1 MGSLIISSNAVSV
14 NDTQNETTYPTTTS
28 KGDTSF
34 SSHQEDFLKENISEV
49 SIKWASSGENLSSGF
64 PSK

>member
-14 NDTQNETTYPTTTS
+14 NDTQDEMTYPTTTL

-49 SIKWASSGENLSSGF
+49 SIK
-64 PSK
+64 